1 MSAMKRLWFDA
12 KREMNNDGK
21 SGRMT
26 DEEQAEWIARNQEKI
41 IDSAYRRAE
50 LQQQRK
56 QKESKK

>member
-1 MSAMKRLWFDA
+1 MSAMKRIWFDA
-12 KREMNNDGK
+12 KREMSDGK
-21 SGRMT
+21 RMT
-26 DEEQAEWIARNQEKI
+26 DEEQAEWIARNQEKL